1 MPGRALLHRARG
13 RTLRLGLGRSPSR
26 RSGRAGQRTRTRGRD
41 REGWTASVARSIRP
55 ASRRPPLTATS
66 GDRLRCAAV
75 VQPATQH
82 ESPMY
87 AVSAPFFVVAFPR
100 VSSRFH
106 PVRGHT
112 GSEGDTA
119 RGGGSRDSSLTQPNL
134 DTRSVCA
141 VDLGHAV
148 SSPAAAELACVP
160 GTNGGRSS
168 VKLMKAGERGVY
180 ALVYLN
186 QSV

>member
-41 REGWTASVARSIRP
+41 REGWTASVQPSTSP
-55 ASRRPPLTATS
+55 LCTPCPPRFL
-66 GDRLRCAAV
+66 LL
-75 VQPATQH
+75 P
-82 ESPMY
+82 
-87 AVSAPFFVVAFPR
+87 FPR